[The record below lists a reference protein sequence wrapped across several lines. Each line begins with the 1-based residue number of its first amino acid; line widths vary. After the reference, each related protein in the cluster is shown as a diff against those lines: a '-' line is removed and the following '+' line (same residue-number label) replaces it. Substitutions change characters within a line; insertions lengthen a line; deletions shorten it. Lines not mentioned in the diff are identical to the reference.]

1 MPEYVDREAIKK
13 YPIRLNH
20 YDKKNGN
27 YHFVLGIESVMEY
40 VDDLPIADVQEVKHG
55 KWLDTD
61 SFDNHKLPIYQ
72 CSVCLK
78 TVADTY
84 IKSHKYCLHC
94 GARMDKE

>member
-13 YPIRLNH
+13 YPIRLNN

-40 VDDLPIADVQEVKHG
+40 VDGLPIADVQEVKHG
-55 KWLDTD
+55 KW
-61 SFDNHKLPIYQ
+61 IYDRTYYEADECN
-72 CSVCLK
+72 CSLCGQLMTTAKGVR
-78 TVADTY
+78 TN
-84 IKSHKYCLHC
+84 YCPNC